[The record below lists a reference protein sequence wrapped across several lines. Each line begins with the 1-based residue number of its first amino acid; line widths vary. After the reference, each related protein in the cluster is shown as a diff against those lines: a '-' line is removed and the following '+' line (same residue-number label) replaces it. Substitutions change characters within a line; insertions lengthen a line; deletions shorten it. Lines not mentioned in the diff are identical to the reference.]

1 MNDKHSVFGI
11 AIVVSL
17 VFAIAIIALALGTA
31 FIRSLM
37 IIVAVTTTFATTV
50 VTVLKNVV
58 VAVALPP

>member
-37 IIVAVTTTFATTV
+37 IIVAVTTTIATTV